1 MPAYAAVE
9 CGFFRS
15 RDLDVRIEIAPT
27 AWLVP
32 EQLSRGEIEFAVI
45 PWTRVAAAKSKDED
59 LVLVCGSGC
68 EEAALVVRVDMSLD
82 EVRAIAVPQEGGIKD
97 LTAAALMRDL
107 GWDDAMR
114 VRMPSGDAAI
124 LALIGHA
131 ADAAS
136 MVEPFATVLEEQ
148 GIGWVAR
155 RTGDVWPGAPGC
167 SLTTT
172 RRFLDERH
180 DVVHRIVAGFV
191 EGADF
196 VERNPDEAASIAEPY
211 IGVAQRFIEKALA
224 TNRPSVH
231 ALSNAASRD
240 AILSLMIELGYIRQ
254 RPADYLDLTHLDTV
268 TAASERA
275 TFSEAS
281 D

>member
-15 RDLDVRIEIAPT
+15 RDLDVRVEIAPT

-32 EQLSRGEIEFAVI
+32 EQLGRREIEFAVI
-45 PWTRVAAAKSKDED
+45 PWTRVAAAKSNDED

-68 EEAALVVRVDMSLD
+68 EEAALVVRADMSLD
-82 EVRAIAVPQEGGIKD
+82 EVRAVAVPQEGGIKD

-107 GWDDAMR
+107 GWADSMR

-136 MVEPFATVLEEQ
+136 MVEPFATALEEQ
-148 GIGWVAR
+148 GIGWIAR

-180 DVVHRIVAGFV
+180 DVVHRMVAGFV
-191 EGADF
+191 DGADF

-211 IGVAQRFIEKALA
+211 IGVGRRIIEKALA

-231 ALSNAASRD
+231 ALSHEASMD
-240 AILSLMIELGYIRQ
+240 AILSLMIELGYIPE
-254 RPADYLDLTHLDTV
+254 RPADYLDLTHLDAV
-268 TAASERA
+268 TAPSGRA
-275 TFSEAS
+275 FSGAS